1 MSRGLVVIED
11 DIPDQLISAL
21 LGAGYDVSPA
31 TPWALRSGDVMLLT
45 GRGATVEDIREFSK
59 DIPTILAGNTPPE
72 ELLSRLDVFMRSQAS
87 EDFIQ

>member
-11 DIPDQLISAL
+11 DIPEDLISAL
-21 LGAGYDVSPA
+21 VGAGYDVSPA

-45 GRGATVEDIREFSK
+45 GRGATVEDIREFSR

-72 ELLSRLDVFMRSQAS
+72 EMLSRLDVLMRTHANQ
-87 EDFIQ
+87 EEN